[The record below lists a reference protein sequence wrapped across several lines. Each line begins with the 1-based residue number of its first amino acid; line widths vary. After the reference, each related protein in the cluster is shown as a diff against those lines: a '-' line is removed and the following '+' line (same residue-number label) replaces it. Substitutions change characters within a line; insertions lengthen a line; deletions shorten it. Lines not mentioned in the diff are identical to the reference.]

1 MIFTNT
7 KAACLI
13 RVPIDVVKQRAQAQ
27 PHLTT
32 LSVFKDLVRSEGLH
46 GFYRSYLTTVLREI
60 PFGSIQFPLWEYL
73 KTACANYTKKEV
85 CEPYQSAFCGAIAGG
100 FAAAVT
106 TPLDV
111 AKTRITL
118 SEKKQKLNDRWKI
131 YHTLKMVVSERGW
144 RGLWAGVIPRVTMIS
159 CGGFIFFGV
168 YEKARKILENSLQ

>member
-1 MIFTNT
+1 
-7 KAACLI
+7 LI

-32 LSVFKDLVRSEGLH
+32 FTVFKTLLSSEGIK

-60 PFGSIQFPLWEYL
+60 PFGTIQFPLWEYL
-73 KTACANYTKKEV
+73 KTRFAKYNKNNR
-85 CEPYQSAFCGAIAGG
+85 CEPYQAAICGAIAGAI
-100 FAAAVT
+100 AAGVT

-118 SEKKQKLNDRWKI
+118 SEKQQKLTQKWKI
-131 YHTLKMVVSERGW
+131 YNTLKEVYQQSGY
-144 RGLWAGVIPRVTMIS
+144 RGLYSGLVPRVAMIS

-168 YEKARKILENSLQ
+168 YEKAKKSLETFI